1 MTVICV
7 QSLIIL
13 SCWKILSHKLFLN
26 SGFQKNNFPFKRLTR
41 YSVMSLISLILYRT
55 NFPRRDFRENIF
67 FHCVMLTIYC
77 RSIWKIDTKSF
88 FIKYYNNQTVTLLNP
103 CGLIF
108 IVPILVIP
116 AMLAIFEISAAK
128 EYESLLLKLSKG
140 KLFHDFIFAALL
152 MQIKV
157 NLFHKK
163 YMMKFLWVLMWLYF
177 FVDKIFPEKS
187 SAAFSNIPRWTY
199 PYFALTIGTTTD
211 DR

>member
-7 QSLIIL
+7 HSLIIL
-13 SCWKILSHKLFLN
+13 SCWKKLSHKLFLN

-103 CGLIF
+103 CGLVSIT
-108 IVPILVIP
+108 PILVIP
-116 AMLAIFEISAAK
+116 AILAIFEI
-128 EYESLLLKLSKG
+128 LLLRNTK
-140 KLFHDFIFAALL
+140 
-152 MQIKV
+152 
-157 NLFHKK
+157 
-163 YMMKFLWVLMWLYF
+163 
-177 FVDKIFPEKS
+177 
-187 SAAFSNIPRWTY
+187 AFYWN
-199 PYFALTIGTTTD
+199 
-211 DR
+211 